1 MPESL
6 HQLIQ
11 KVLSMRCETQTIE
24 VKAAAQGAPRIYDTL
39 SSFSNQEEGGAIVFG
54 IDEANGFKPCGV
66 YDAQALQKSIVE
78 QCREMEPQIHP
89 FIQTGELDGKTIVV
103 AHIRGLM
110 MGERPAYRRTS
121 GMLKGSY
128 VRVGD
133 ADEHMTDA
141 ELYEIDA
148 FKKGVS
154 DDVSVHPDAS
164 RGMLDVD
171 STARYVLDARRDR
184 PRLEGRSDDDVL
196 RLTGVLRDDAPT
208 LAGMMTLGDYP
219 QRLYRNCCITA
230 VAVAGEHMG
239 AGEEGRRFLDNRTI
253 EGTIPQMLDD
263 AWAFVARNV
272 RVSSVVKGLKRDNVP
287 EYPEVA
293 VREMIANALV
303 HRDYGPYAIGTPVR
317 LVVYSNRIEC
327 VNPGGIFGGNTVE
340 ALGRE
345 SLPTRNPTL
354 ISLLEI
360 THDVE
365 NRHSGIPA
373 MRDAMRAAGLREPEF
388 AERRGTFMC
397 TLYGG
402 RAEKN
407 DGVVADEERILE
419 FCREP
424 RSREEIAEELGL
436 QVETARRTRILPL
449 VRAGKLVL
457 TMPDVPRSKFQRYVR
472 ASR

>member
-164 RGMLDVD
+164 
-171 STARYVLDARRDR
+171 
-184 PRLEGRSDDDVL
+184 
-196 RLTGVLRDDAPT
+196 
-208 LAGMMTLGDYP
+208 
-219 QRLYRNCCITA
+219 
-230 VAVAGEHMG
+230 
-239 AGEEGRRFLDNRTI
+239 
-253 EGTIPQMLDD
+253 
-263 AWAFVARNV
+263 
-272 RVSSVVKGLKRDNVP
+272 
-287 EYPEVA
+287 
-293 VREMIANALV
+293 
-303 HRDYGPYAIGTPVR
+303 
-317 LVVYSNRIEC
+317 
-327 VNPGGIFGGNTVE
+327 
-340 ALGRE
+340 
-345 SLPTRNPTL
+345 
-354 ISLLEI
+354 
-360 THDVE
+360 
-365 NRHSGIPA
+365 
-373 MRDAMRAAGLREPEF
+373 
-388 AERRGTFMC
+388 
-397 TLYGG
+397 
-402 RAEKN
+402 
-407 DGVVADEERILE
+407 
-419 FCREP
+419 
-424 RSREEIAEELGL
+424 
-436 QVETARRTRILPL
+436 
-449 VRAGKLVL
+449 
-457 TMPDVPRSKFQRYVR
+457 
-472 ASR
+472 